1 MQCSGFHLEGNAEVL
16 QEGDER
22 RRCRPL
28 AESHDG
34 IKGPAPLHVVLDE
47 TQGGI
52 HPLEGPLL
60 LTAGAANFLLFVHRH
75 YGILRR
81 GHCVRGL
88 PHPWYTL
95 NSLTPTWAFHHS

>member
-52 HPLEGPLL
+52 HSLERPQL
-60 LTAGAANFLLFVHRH
+60 LTTGAANFLLFVHRH
-75 YGILRR
+75 YSILWR
-81 GHCVRGL
+81 GHCVQGR